1 MKKIVKYAG
10 IFAAQ
15 GAAAFALAVF
25 LIGPVVRGEPF
36 FWQKNA
42 QPAQPK
48 EHEEEQAAGEHED
61 KSSEEKPASSS
72 SHDKEKK
79 EKKKTAG
86 EMGALLPIE
95 SVIVNVAE
103 TQGRRFLKAS
113 LTLELDGAGV
123 EEVQPRV
130 PVLRGSVIDV
140 LASKNLDQLVA
151 PDAREMIR
159 GEILQTLNSK
169 MGAAEFK
176 DLYFTEFIVQ

>member
-1 MKKIVKYAG
+1 MKKLLKYVG
-10 IFAAQ
+10 IFGAQ

-36 FWQKNA
+36 FWQKKA
-42 QPAQPK
+42 EAAEPE
-48 EHEEEQAAGEHED
+48 EHEEAAAADHEE

-79 EKKKTAG
+79 EKKKGGSG
-86 EMGALLPIE
+86 ELGALLPIE

-113 LTLELDGAGV
+113 LTLELDGEDVAV
-123 EEVQPRV
+123 VQPRV
-130 PVLRGSVIDV
+130 PVLRGAVIDV

-159 GEILQTLNSK
+159 GEILQTLNAK
-169 MGAAEFK
+169 TDNAEFK